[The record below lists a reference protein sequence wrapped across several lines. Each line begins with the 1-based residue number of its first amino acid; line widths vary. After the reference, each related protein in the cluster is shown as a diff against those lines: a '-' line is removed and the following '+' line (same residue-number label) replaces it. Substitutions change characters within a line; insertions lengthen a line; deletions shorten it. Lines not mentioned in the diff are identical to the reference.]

1 MSVRQTTPR
10 RRHRARGF
18 SIVELLVA
26 LTISSLLLTATLSAF
41 DASWRS
47 YKQTTES
54 CSTHIISRIVVH
66 RLLAMIRTGTQFG
79 PYPADFFDP
88 QQNPITSTSIEFIAE
103 EDRLAGLDRVTRIV
117 RRNTATAGTY
127 ELWYEQY
134 DASVDPPTLLQERP
148 LLRDVK
154 EATFILEY
162 EPGPRLLRATIDLTV
177 QPNDDKDMRTGI
189 NFETPVIRLVASAS
203 PRQLTDD

>member
-1 MSVRQTTPR
+1 MSAQKTAHR
-10 RRHRARGF
+10 RSRRGF

-26 LTISSLLLTATLSAF
+26 LTISSLLLTATLSAL

-54 CSTHIISRIVVH
+54 CSTHIVSRIVVH
-66 RLLAMIRTGTQFG
+66 RLLAMIRTGTEFG

-88 QQNPITSTSIEFIAE
+88 AQNPITSTSIEFIAE

-117 RRNTATAGTY
+117 RRPTATPGTY
-127 ELWYEQY
+127 ELWYEQL
-134 DASVDPPTLLQERP
+134 DASVDPAVLLQERP

-177 QPNDDKDMRTGI
+177 QPNDDKDIETGGLS
-189 NFETPVIRLVASAS
+189 ETPVIRLVASAS
-203 PRQLTDD
+203 PRQLID

>member
-1 MSVRQTTPR
+1 MTRTPLPPR
-10 RRHRARGF
+10 RRRRGF

-26 LTISSLLLTATLSAF
+26 LTISSLLLTATLSAL

-47 YKQTTES
+47 YKATTES
-54 CSTHIISRIVVH
+54 CSTHVVSRIVIH

-88 QQNPITSTSIEFIAE
+88 AQNPITSTSIEFVAE
-103 EDRLAGLDRVTRIV
+103 ADRLAGLDRVTRIV
-117 RRNTATAGTY
+117 RRDTATPGSY
-127 ELWYEQY
+127 ELWYERI
-134 DASVDPPTLLQERP
+134 DASVDPPQLIEERP

-162 EPGPRLLRATIDLTV
+162 EPGPRLIRATIDLTV
-177 QPNDDKDMRTGI
+177 QPNDDVELRTGV
-189 NFETPVIRLVASAS
+189 NFETPVIRFVASAS
-203 PRQLTDD
+203 PRQLIDN